1 MSQDRDGLSDQQ
13 RASIDDR
20 FVEALLQE
28 AYLSERDASSE
39 EERVKRLMQ
48 ALDGSEVLRPT
59 DELAKPNHVRVR
71 HRRWVSYVLAGC
83 FLLFAF
89 IWYQQRGPGNRAYAA
104 IEKCLS
110 ISPKLR
116 EYRLTT
122 HRIGSNGQAHATS
135 MQLYFDDRDRFVL
148 SHPSLLRLG
157 TTWIGGDATHRWI
170 VPPLGPVLVGGE
182 EIVGHWLTRKSVNSP
197 FLHIHSILSRVKRSY
212 RLEWQGEV
220 TIDNPFAEKCQHVK
234 ATLLVPRSQLLKR
247 SIYGLTNLRVLLF
260 DCDLLGSER
269 LDPRMTHPSVP
280 NGTSNTPESQRCRR
294 IGSSIKDTSIA
305 NDASARS
312 ARKRSWRIGI
322 QKHPRSRHSV
332 QGTMHCNPIHR
343 SRINCRTFRIEAG
356 SGSDCPV
363 NRKELWS

>member
-234 ATLLVPRSQLLKR
+234 ATLLVPRSQLPETIDLWFDESSGFAVR
-247 SIYGLTNLRVLLF
+247 LRLAWERKI
-260 DCDLLGSER
+260 GSE
-269 LDPRMTHPSVP
+269 DDT
-280 NGTSNTPESQRCRR
+280 SQRTEWHFEYAGEPTLQENWFEYQGHVHRERR
-294 IGSSIKDTSIA
+294 VRTIGT
-305 NDASARS
+305 
-312 ARKRSWRIGI
+312 
-322 QKHPRSRHSV
+322 Q
-332 QGTMHCNPIHR
+332 
-343 SRINCRTFRIEAG
+343 
-356 SGSDCPV
+356 
-363 NRKELWS
+363 KELEDWNPEAP

>member
-1 MSQDRDGLSDQQ
+1 MAR
-13 RASIDDR
+13 
-20 FVEALLQE
+20 EAE
-28 AYLSERDASSE
+28 PCAR
-39 EERVKRLMQ
+39 
-48 ALDGSEVLRPT
+48 
-59 DELAKPNHVRVR
+59 R

-83 FLLFAF
+83 FLLSAL

-122 HRIGSNGQAHATS
+122 HRFGSNGQAHATS
-135 MQLYFDDRDRFVL
+135 MQLYLDDRDRFVL

-182 EIVGHWLTRKSVNSP
+182 EVVGHWLTRKSVNSP

-212 RLEWQGEV
+212 RLKWQGEV

-234 ATLLVPRSQLLKR
+234 ATLLVPRSQLPETIDLW
-247 SIYGLTNLRVLLF
+247 F
-260 DCDLLGSER
+260 DESSGFAVRMRLAWERKIGS
-269 LDPRMTHPSVP
+269 RMTHLNVP

-312 ARKRSWRIGI
+312 ARKRNWRIGI

-332 QGTMHCNPIHR
+332 HGTIHCNPIHR
-343 SRINCRTFRIEAG
+343 SRINCKTFRIEAG

-363 NRKELWS
+363 NRKEL